1 VRVEKRDLAAE
12 ETPPWALVDELG
24 PGSSEARKLD
34 ADVGDL
40 ESEVVHA
47 CALLGEELPDGAVRT
62 VRGE

>member
-1 VRVEKRDLAAE
+1 VEKRDLAAE

-24 PGSSEARKLD
+24 PRSSEARKLD

-40 ESEVVHA
+40 ESDVVHA
-47 CALLGEELPDGAVRT
+47 CAPLGEELADGGVRT